1 MAETDVELMLRVKVG
16 DRASF
21 AALLQRYRAPLIHYL
36 NRMVRDQ
43 ASAEELAQE
52 VFLRVYRARRRY
64 SPDARFT
71 TWLFK
76 IATNLALNRVRDSRA
91 QRGAETPMEELEP
104 SRLGDIRDSR
114 RTAEQEMIE
123 QERVRKIREAVL
135 ALPEKQRAAVI
146 LHKYHDMDYA
156 EIAKIL
162 GCSTSALRSL
172 LFRAYES
179 LRERLRPL
187 VEAKEKI

>member
-1 MAETDVELMLRVKVG
+1 MAQTDVELMLRVKAG
-16 DRASF
+16 DAASF
-21 AALLQRYRAPLIHYL
+21 AVLLERYRAPLIHYL
-36 NRMVRDQ
+36 NRMVQDP

-52 VFLRVYRARRRY
+52 VFLRVYKARGRY
-64 SPDARFT
+64 LPDARFT

-76 IATNLALNRVRDSRA
+76 IATNLALNAVRDRRIERGLEAPIEEMDSGSREA
-91 QRGAETPMEELEP
+91 VANQR
-104 SRLGDIRDSR
+104 RNV
-114 RTAEQEMIE
+114 EQEMIE
-123 QERVRKIREAVL
+123 RERVRRIREAVW

-146 LHKYHDMDYA
+146 LHKYHDMDY
-156 EIAKIL
+156 IQISKIL

-187 VEAKEKI
+187 VEAEEQL

>member
-1 MAETDVELMLRVKVG
+1 MAQTDVELMLRVKAG
-16 DRASF
+16 DAASF
-21 AALLQRYRAPLIHYL
+21 AALLARYRAPVIHYL
-36 NRMVRDQ
+36 SRMVRDQ

-52 VFLRVYRARRRY
+52 VFLRVYKARGRY

-76 IATNLALNRVRDSRA
+76 IATNLALNAVRDSRLE
-91 QRGAETPMEELEP
+91 RGGGMPIEEMDTG
-104 SRLGDIRDSR
+104 SLGVVRDPHR
-114 RTAEQEMIE
+114 NMEQEMIE
-123 QERVRKIREAVL
+123 QERVCRIREAVW

-146 LHKYHDMDYA
+146 LHKYHEMDYVQ
-156 EIAKIL
+156 IARIL

-187 VEAKEKI
+187 VEVREKP

>member
-76 IATNLALNRVRDSRA
+76 IATNLALNRMRDSRA
-91 QRGAETPMEELEP
+91 QRGAETPMEELKP
-104 SRLGDIRDSR
+104 SALGGIRDSR

>member
-1 MAETDVELMLRVKVG
+1 MAETDVELMLRVKAG
-16 DRASF
+16 DATSF

-36 NRMVRDQ
+36 NRMVQDQ

-52 VFLRVYRARRRY
+52 VFLRVYRARGRY

-71 TWLFK
+71 TWVFK
-76 IATNLALNRVRDSRA
+76 IATNLALNRVRDNRA
-91 QRGAETPMEELEP
+91 QRGAETPMETLEP
-104 SRLGDIRDSR
+104 LALGGVRDPR
-114 RTAEQEMIE
+114 RTAEQQMIE
-123 QERVRKIREAVL
+123 QERVRWIREAVL

-146 LHKYHDMDYA
+146 LHKYHDMDYVQ
-156 EIAKIL
+156 IAKIL

-187 VEAKEKI
+187 VEAKEQI

>member
-1 MAETDVELMLRVKVG
+1 MAQTDVELMLRVKAG
-16 DRASF
+16 DAASF
-21 AALLQRYRAPLIHYL
+21 AVLLERYRAPVIHYL
-36 NRMVRDQ
+36 SRIVRDQ
-43 ASAEELAQE
+43 AAAEELAQE
-52 VFLRVYRARRRY
+52 VFLRVYKARGRY
-64 SPDARFT
+64 LPDARFT

-76 IATNLALNRVRDSRA
+76 IATNLALNAVRDSRMA
-91 QRGAETPMEELEP
+91 RGAETPMTELEP
-104 SRLGDIRDSR
+104 NSLGAIRDPH

-123 QERVRKIREAVL
+123 QERVRKIREAVQ

-156 EIAKIL
+156 QIAKIL

-187 VEAKEKI
+187 VEAKEQI

>member
-71 TWLFK
+71 TWLFR

-91 QRGAETPMEELEP
+91 QRSAEAPMEELEP
-104 SRLGDIRDSR
+104 ARLGGIRDSH

-146 LHKYHDMDYA
+146 LHKYHDMDYV

-187 VEAKEKI
+187 VEAKEQT